1 MMMTNPMI
9 GPWSLLQHS
18 ATGAYDL
25 VMSPGKAEASGSP
38 CAHGDTAGDG
48 YGNHLWL
55 PVKIYGY
62 LWLPSGKL
70 T

>member
-1 MMMTNPMI
+1 MVINAYQWWLLMMMTNPMI

-38 CAHGDTAGDG
+38 LALAAMLRVMVMET
-48 YGNHLWL
+48 
-55 PVKIYGY
+55 IYGY
-62 LWLPSGKL
+62 P
-70 T
+70 